1 MGQAVH
7 STDNGAIMLPIS
19 TALQHILGWS
29 GEENTSIRLLESID
43 ACGSINRAAKNVGLS
58 YKAAWEKIETLN
70 NLSSTP
76 LVIRQVGGSGGGGTV
91 LTEEGRELLRKVA
104 VLRREFTAFVGFLGE
119 RPEEALKALKMLR
132 RFEMKVSARN
142 VWAGTVA
149 AIEQGAVNSVIT
161 VALKGGD
168 TVVAVITDN
177 SVHRLGLAPGVEV
190 LAMVKAPSVL
200 LGRDVR
206 REQLSACNVLPGTVA
221 RVVPGV
227 VNDEVIIDL
236 PGGNT
241 VTAINTCESVRRLG
255 LEPGVEVSAIFKASS
270 VLLAVV

>member
-1 MGQAVH
+1 MSPLSQ
-7 STDNGAIMLPIS
+7 TLR
-19 TALQHILGWS
+19 HILGWS
-29 GEENTSIRLLESID
+29 GDENPAITLLEQID
-43 ACGSINRAAKNVGLS
+43 LCGSINRAARATGLS

-70 NLSSTP
+70 NLSENP

-91 LTEEGRELLRKVA
+91 LTDEGRRMLHEVA
-104 VLRREFTAFVGFLGE
+104 VLRREFAAFVDFFGT
-119 RPEEALKALKMLR
+119 RPEDALNALKTLR

-149 AIEQGAVNSVIT
+149 RIEKGAVNSVVT

-177 SVHRLGLAPGVEV
+177 SVIRLGLETGTEV
-190 LAMVKAPSVL
+190 LAMVKAPSVILGRDIRRESLSARNIL
-200 LGRDVR
+200 LGR
-206 REQLSACNVLPGTVA
+206 VA
-221 RVVPGV
+221 RIVPGV

-236 PGGNT
+236 PGGST
-241 VTAINTCESVRRLG
+241 VTAINTSESVRS
-255 LEPGVEVSAIFKASS
+255 LEIAPGVEVAAIFKASS

>member
-1 MGQAVH
+1 MGPTVH
-7 STDNGAIMLPIS
+7 TTDNGEIMLPIS
-19 TALQHILGWS
+19 TTLQHILGWR
-29 GEENTSIRLLESID
+29 GEENTSIRLMESID

-104 VLRREFTAFVGFLGE
+104 MLRREFAAFVGFLGE
-119 RPEEALKALKMLR
+119 RPEEALNALKMLR

-142 VWAGTVA
+142 VWAGTVT

-177 SVHRLGLAPGVEV
+177 SVRRLGLEPGVEV

-227 VNDEVIIDL
+227 VNDEVTIDL

-241 VTAINTCESVRRLG
+241 VTAINTCEGIRRLG
-255 LEPGVEVSAIFKASS
+255 LQPGVEVSAIFKASS

>member
-1 MGQAVH
+1 MV
-7 STDNGAIMLPIS
+7 PIS
-19 TALQHILGWS
+19 TTLRRMLGWV
-29 GEENTSIRLLESID
+29 GEDDVAIRLLESID
-43 ACGSINRAAKNVGLS
+43 ACGSINRAARHVGLS

-70 NLSSTP
+70 NLSTTP

-91 LTEEGRELLRKVA
+91 LTEEGRGLLRKVA
-104 VLRREFTAFVGFLGE
+104 ILRREFAAFVGFLGE
-119 RPEEALKALKMLR
+119 RPDEALNALKMLR

-177 SVHRLGLAPGVEV
+177 SVHRLGLAPGMEV

-206 REQLSACNVLPGTVA
+206 REQLSARNVLPGKVA
-221 RVVPGV
+221 RIVPGV

-255 LEPGVEVSAIFKASS
+255 LQPGVEVAAIFKASS

>member
-1 MGQAVH
+1 MH
-7 STDNGAIMLPIS
+7 SADKGEMMLPIS
-19 TALQHILGWS
+19 TTLRHILGWP
-29 GEENTSIRLLESID
+29 GEDNASIRLLESID
-43 ACGSINRAAKNVGLS
+43 ACGSINRAAKTVGLS

-104 VLRREFTAFVGFLGE
+104 VLRREFAAFVGFLGE
-119 RPEEALKALKMLR
+119 RPEEALNALKMLR

-142 VWAGTVA
+142 VWAGTVT

-177 SVHRLGLAPGVEV
+177 SVHRLGLTPGVEV

-206 REQLSACNVLPGTVA
+206 REQLSARNVLPGRVA
-221 RVVPGV
+221 RILPGV

-255 LEPGVEVSAIFKASS
+255 LQPGVEVSAIFKASS

>member
-1 MGQAVH
+1 MGRTVH
-7 STDNGAIMLPIS
+7 STDNGEIMLPIS
-19 TALQHILGWS
+19 TTLQHILGWS

-91 LTEEGRELLRKVA
+91 LTGEGRELLRKVA
-104 VLRREFTAFVGFLGE
+104 VLRREFAAFVGFLGE
-119 RPEEALKALKMLR
+119 RPEEALNALKMLR

-206 REQLSACNVLPGTVA
+206 REQLSARNVLPGTVA

-227 VNDEVIIDL
+227 VNNEVIIDL